1 MRIHTIALIFFSVLT
16 DIIFKTFC
24 LCLTVYPYSCWTIYM
39 LQVYMETRTYTY
51 TMSSLR
57 AAHNLTVY
65 RDVVLSHLFTLRN
78 SLQQR
83 ASSIF
88 DYISCWHSRMY
99 TTWYVL
105 CLVQVLSIPWPTYIL
120 HCTHVHSVMYV
131 VVYFFYLVSDLFY
144 RPICVYYEDSQY
156 TGVWTYCGVWICS

>member
-16 DIIFKTFC
+16 DIVFKTFC
-24 LCLTVYPYSCWTIYM
+24 LCLTVYPYLCWTIYM

-51 TMSSLR
+51 AMSSLR

-88 DYISCWHSRMY
+88 DYISC
-99 TTWYVL
+99 
-105 CLVQVLSIPWPTYIL
+105 
-120 HCTHVHSVMYV
+120 
-131 VVYFFYLVSDLFY
+131 
-144 RPICVYYEDSQY
+144 
-156 TGVWTYCGVWICS
+156 